1 MVENRRRIGLAGV
14 IISLLLVAAL
24 MGGCAANAASAAP
37 PPAARTTLT
46 AEQLEAQ
53 YGLRVNLLALTA
65 AGGMVDLRLT
75 VTDAAKAAALL
86 GNLSPA
92 LGVSGSAVVLRA
104 PDDGLPQEKP
114 EDGKLLFRLFPN
126 SGNAVKRGTKVAVTF
141 GDISLQPLPVQ

>member
-92 LGVSGSAVVLRA
+92 LGLAGPQWCCARRTMVCRRRSRRTGSSFSACSPTA
-104 PDDGLPQEKP
+104 
-114 EDGKLLFRLFPN
+114 
-126 SGNAVKRGTKVAVTF
+126 GT
-141 GDISLQPLPVQ
+141 PLSAARKWP